1 MIADPREVLFA
12 TGVLRAHGLSPDY
25 SRVIAERVLV
35 PGADLGVADS
45 VWLEIVRKS
54 QRLFA
59 TGSRPTR
66 ARSAQ

>member
-12 TGVLRAHGLSPDY
+12 TGVIRAHGLSVEY

-45 VWLEIVRKS
+45 AYLEIVRRS
-54 QRLFA
+54 QRLFSGTLGA
-59 TGSRPTR
+59 E
-66 ARSAQ
+66 